1 MAALKI
7 FSVTILV
14 ELIFHKVGRQEAPDL
29 MEMDF
34 AIDFFLEVFPNF
46 CNSLFHSI
54 SIPMFGVWW

>member
-7 FSVTILV
+7 FSVTFLV

-34 AIDFFLEVFPNF
+34 ATDFFLEVFPNF
-46 CNSLFHSI
+46 CNS
-54 SIPMFGVWW
+54 